1 MRLCCNMNKIF
12 EIMVILKKSNN
23 VEIRMNLVKDVL
35 QIETGL
41 WLMMENVIKNAE
53 LKNVFMTLMIAKIID
68 FVHFDAFQIK

>member
-53 LKNVFMTLMIAKIID
+53 LKNVFMTLIP
-68 FVHFDAFQIK
+68 

>member
-1 MRLCCNMNKIF
+1 
-12 EIMVILKKSNN
+12 MVIVKKSNN

-53 LKNVFMTLMIAKIID
+53 LKNVFMP
-68 FVHFDAFQIK
+68 